1 VSHIKGA
8 FRMSVTVVNESHF
21 FVKHASCDS
30 HQSRRAHARVNPTI
44 GRCACAGTH
53 VIARRS
59 RAPQTPVATTPEERK
74 HSTTP
79 HSITL
84 QQFPKTTRHR
94 PHRCLTPR
102 HHTSTISHILQHA
115 DCSSSHLCQRLPP
128 KPSRRRRA
136 ASYTRNFSPQ
146 FKHSTNCRNVQRTD
160 IDQPPSS
167 AVRPGDALGH
177 PVSPSLHPTLSLD
190 PANHP
195 GLEAARR
202 TLP

>member
-1 VSHIKGA
+1 
-8 FRMSVTVVNESHF
+8 MSVTVVNESHF

-59 RAPQTPVATTPEERK
+59 RAPQTPVAITPEERK

-128 KPSRRRRA
+128 KLSLQTKSCELRQEL
-136 ASYTRNFSPQ
+136 FSPTLTP
-146 FKHSTNCRNVQRTD
+146 FTNRCHVQCAD
-160 IDQPPSS
+160 LDQSS
-167 AVRPGDALGH
+167 SPAV
-177 PVSPSLHPTLSLD
+177 
-190 PANHP
+190 
-195 GLEAARR
+195 
-202 TLP
+202 